1 MSKSKS
7 PMRSSFEA
15 QYGKPPSQF
24 KTCALRIE
32 AIRAA
37 RDAEHALNLYVE
49 SEKYDAR
56 KHAWF
61 TAWRSREK
69 APA

>member
-1 MSKSKS
+1 MLSA
-7 PMRSSFEA
+7 FEA
-15 QYGKPPSQF
+15 QYGKPPSRL

-37 RDAEHALNLYVE
+37 RAAEHALNLYVE

-56 KHAWF
+56 KHAWC
-61 TAWRSREK
+61 TAWQAREK
-69 APA
+69 DTA